1 MSLIKVSEKGQNLT
15 CSEFDSNYDYVLDL
29 ANATGEL
36 NCSKINS
43 TSLNTCLSETNV
55 INTINTNTTNNA
67 NAIGEIAQDL
77 TDVQSSLQSNI
88 NVITQLV
95 NSQNATIAEQAQQIA
110 SLINSFN
117 NLDNTVNSFNSR
129 LLSIEGR
136 VMTLE
141 IGIAMGIIVIWS
153 GLVTSIPISWQLCL
167 LGDSQVLLSD
177 GSIMEIQDIVNNK
190 LAVEVVS
197 YNESTG
203 KLEAKKVINW
213 FKNNVEDRSIWYK
226 LKVAKAKGLG
236 PKSLTLTKDHPVWVV
251 NKGWTK
257 TEYVNTGDKILR
269 YEPTFTDEGRQ
280 AIIGMYL
287 SDGYISST
295 GVFKISQG
303 DCHKEYIDY
312 LSRKL
317 KLNTHTGINKTGFG
331 EGCGYNTVGLS
342 LKSMWP
348 ELLDNLVYDNKITKY
363 TLEQLG
369 PIGLAHWYMGDGN
382 LQWDKRTDTYRSQFH
397 TEGFSKEE
405 VKLIADYF
413 ETLFGERPFIYDRNP
428 HTDGEFIRLG
438 KQGTYRLMQ
447 MINQY
452 IIPSMQYKL
461 IPEYR
466 NRFIDNFELLTK
478 DLVTFI
484 VEKKAVSELHS
495 SKKNRRIYDIKYDI
509 EVEDNHSFI
518 ANGFLVHNCDGT
530 NNTPDLKNRF
540 VVSAGS
546 AYAVNSTG
554 GSLNHIHTAEGS
566 TGFTALS
573 TSQMPAH
580 SHGVNDGKH
589 THGVSDPGHSHIVG
603 GYAFFAS
610 GSTFESRAP
619 GKPGDTWVN
628 SPYAYSTT
636 NSTNIGIVSASS
648 NISIASTGGGAGH
661 NHSVSTTIA
670 NASNLPPYYAL
681 AYIMKI

>member
-1 MSLIKVSEKGQNLT
+1 MSLVLPSEKGSALT
-15 CSEFDSNYDYVLDL
+15 CEEYQNNILFSLDL

-43 TSLNTCLSETNV
+43 VSLNTCLSETNV
-55 INTINTNTTNNA
+55 INTINANTTNNA

-77 TDVQSSLQSNI
+77 TDVQSFLQNNI

-269 YEPTFTDEGRQ
+269 YD
-280 AIIGMYL
+280 
-287 SDGYISST
+287 ST
-295 GVFKISQG
+295 S
-303 DCHKEYIDY
+303 
-312 LSRKL
+312 
-317 KLNTHTGINKTGFG
+317 
-331 EGCGYNTVGLS
+331 
-342 LKSMWP
+342 
-348 ELLDNLVYDNKITKY
+348 
-363 TLEQLG
+363 
-369 PIGLAHWYMGDGN
+369 
-382 LQWDKRTDTYRSQFH
+382 
-397 TEGFSKEE
+397 
-405 VKLIADYF
+405 
-413 ETLFGERPFIYDRNP
+413 
-428 HTDGEFIRLG
+428 
-438 KQGTYRLMQ
+438 
-447 MINQY
+447 
-452 IIPSMQYKL
+452 
-461 IPEYR
+461 
-466 NRFIDNFELLTK
+466 K
-478 DLVTFI
+478 DLVTFT

-530 NNTPDLKNRF
+530 NGTPDLRNRF

-580 SHGVNDGKH
+580 SHGVSDPGH
-589 THGVSDPGHSHIVG
+589 AHGVSDPGHGHNPILSG
-603 GYAFFAS
+603 GGGALRMVTGGFQTLNTDGAEVTAVPG
-610 GSTFESRAP
+610 GSNSRVTAAP
-619 GKPGDTWVN
+619 AATG
-628 SPYAYSTT
+628 
-636 NSTNIGIVSASS
+636 IGIIGSPTYI
-648 NISIASTGGGAGH
+648 NIASAGGGAGH

>member
-15 CSEFDSNYDYVLDL
+15 CSELDANWDYVLDL

-55 INTINTNTTNNA
+55 INTINANTTNNA

-77 TDVQSSLQSNI
+77 TDIQSSLQNNI

-153 GLVTSIPISWQLCL
+153 GLVTSIPISWQLC
-167 LGDSQVLLSD
+167 
-177 GSIMEIQDIVNNK
+177 
-190 LAVEVVS
+190 
-197 YNESTG
+197 
-203 KLEAKKVINW
+203 
-213 FKNNVEDRSIWYK
+213 
-226 LKVAKAKGLG
+226 
-236 PKSLTLTKDHPVWVV
+236 
-251 NKGWTK
+251 
-257 TEYVNTGDKILR
+257 
-269 YEPTFTDEGRQ
+269 
-280 AIIGMYL
+280 
-287 SDGYISST
+287 
-295 GVFKISQG
+295 
-303 DCHKEYIDY
+303 
-312 LSRKL
+312 
-317 KLNTHTGINKTGFG
+317 
-331 EGCGYNTVGLS
+331 
-342 LKSMWP
+342 
-348 ELLDNLVYDNKITKY
+348 
-363 TLEQLG
+363 
-369 PIGLAHWYMGDGN
+369 
-382 LQWDKRTDTYRSQFH
+382 
-397 TEGFSKEE
+397 
-405 VKLIADYF
+405 
-413 ETLFGERPFIYDRNP
+413 
-428 HTDGEFIRLG
+428 
-438 KQGTYRLMQ
+438 
-447 MINQY
+447 
-452 IIPSMQYKL
+452 
-461 IPEYR
+461 
-466 NRFIDNFELLTK
+466 
-478 DLVTFI
+478 
-484 VEKKAVSELHS
+484 
-495 SKKNRRIYDIKYDI
+495 
-509 EVEDNHSFI
+509 
-518 ANGFLVHNCDGT
+518 DGT
-530 NNTPDLKNRF
+530 NGTPDLRNRF

-580 SHGVNDGKH
+580 SHGVNDPTHAHGVWDPGH
-589 THGVSDPGHSHIVG
+589 THGVNDPGHAHGAEAALINFNNQPTRFSTSNG
-603 GYAFFAS
+603 NYA
-610 GSTFESRAP
+610 GNLSTFGSVT
-619 GKPGDTWVN
+619 GIGITG
-628 SPYAYSTT
+628 S
-636 NSTNIGIVSASS
+636 STNIGIIGSPT

>member
-1 MSLIKVSEKGQNLT
+1 MSLIKISAKGSPLL
-15 CSEFDSNYDYVLDL
+15 CSEVDSNYDYVLDL

-55 INTINTNTTNNA
+55 INTINVNTTNNA

-153 GLVTSIPISWQLCL
+153 GLVTSIPISWQLC
-167 LGDSQVLLSD
+167 
-177 GSIMEIQDIVNNK
+177 
-190 LAVEVVS
+190 
-197 YNESTG
+197 
-203 KLEAKKVINW
+203 
-213 FKNNVEDRSIWYK
+213 
-226 LKVAKAKGLG
+226 
-236 PKSLTLTKDHPVWVV
+236 
-251 NKGWTK
+251 
-257 TEYVNTGDKILR
+257 
-269 YEPTFTDEGRQ
+269 
-280 AIIGMYL
+280 
-287 SDGYISST
+287 
-295 GVFKISQG
+295 
-303 DCHKEYIDY
+303 
-312 LSRKL
+312 
-317 KLNTHTGINKTGFG
+317 
-331 EGCGYNTVGLS
+331 
-342 LKSMWP
+342 
-348 ELLDNLVYDNKITKY
+348 
-363 TLEQLG
+363 
-369 PIGLAHWYMGDGN
+369 
-382 LQWDKRTDTYRSQFH
+382 
-397 TEGFSKEE
+397 
-405 VKLIADYF
+405 
-413 ETLFGERPFIYDRNP
+413 
-428 HTDGEFIRLG
+428 
-438 KQGTYRLMQ
+438 
-447 MINQY
+447 
-452 IIPSMQYKL
+452 
-461 IPEYR
+461 
-466 NRFIDNFELLTK
+466 
-478 DLVTFI
+478 
-484 VEKKAVSELHS
+484 
-495 SKKNRRIYDIKYDI
+495 
-509 EVEDNHSFI
+509 
-518 ANGFLVHNCDGT
+518 DGT
-530 NNTPDLKNRF
+530 NNTPDLRNRF

-580 SHGVNDGKH
+580 SHGVSDPGH
-589 THGVSDPGHSHIVG
+589 AHGVSDPGHAHGVSDPGHNHGVG
-603 GYAFFAS
+603 ANGYFQT
-610 GSTFESRAP
+610 GGNFEPRAP
-619 GKPGDTWVN
+619 QASEQYK
-628 SPYAYSTT
+628 
-636 NSTNIGIVSASS
+636 STNRATGISIQGSGTGIGIIGSGT

>member
-1 MSLIKVSEKGQNLT
+1 
-15 CSEFDSNYDYVLDL
+15 
-29 ANATGEL
+29 
-36 NCSKINS
+36 
-43 TSLNTCLSETNV
+43 
-55 INTINTNTTNNA
+55 
-67 NAIGEIAQDL
+67 
-77 TDVQSSLQSNI
+77 
-88 NVITQLV
+88 
-95 NSQNATIAEQAQQIA
+95 
-110 SLINSFN
+110 
-117 NLDNTVNSFNSR
+117 
-129 LLSIEGR
+129 
-136 VMTLE
+136 MTLE

-269 YEPTFTDEGRQ
+269 YD
-280 AIIGMYL
+280 
-287 SDGYISST
+287 ST
-295 GVFKISQG
+295 S
-303 DCHKEYIDY
+303 
-312 LSRKL
+312 
-317 KLNTHTGINKTGFG
+317 
-331 EGCGYNTVGLS
+331 
-342 LKSMWP
+342 
-348 ELLDNLVYDNKITKY
+348 
-363 TLEQLG
+363 
-369 PIGLAHWYMGDGN
+369 
-382 LQWDKRTDTYRSQFH
+382 
-397 TEGFSKEE
+397 
-405 VKLIADYF
+405 
-413 ETLFGERPFIYDRNP
+413 
-428 HTDGEFIRLG
+428 
-438 KQGTYRLMQ
+438 
-447 MINQY
+447 
-452 IIPSMQYKL
+452 
-461 IPEYR
+461 
-466 NRFIDNFELLTK
+466 K

-530 NNTPDLKNRF
+530 NGTPDLRNRF

-580 SHGVNDGKH
+580 SHGVNDPTH
-589 THGVSDPGHSHIVG
+589 AHGVSDPGHIHAIPYSAGVDQGSGAFDFG
-603 GYAFFAS
+603 GNPFN
-610 GSTFESRAP
+610 G
-619 GKPGDTWVN
+619 GVI
-628 SPYAYSTT
+628 TT
-636 NSTNIGIVSASS
+636 AAATGIGIIGSPTY
-648 NISIASTGGGAGH
+648 ISIASAGGGAGH